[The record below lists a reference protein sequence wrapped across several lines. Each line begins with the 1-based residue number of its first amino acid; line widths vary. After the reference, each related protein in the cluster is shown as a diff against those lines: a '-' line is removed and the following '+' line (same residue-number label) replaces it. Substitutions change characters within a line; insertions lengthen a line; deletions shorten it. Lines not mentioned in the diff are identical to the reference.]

1 MAGSKTMKVMQV
13 SKSNGPFELV
23 TRPIPEPGQDQVRV
37 KVQACGICH
46 SDSIAV
52 SGAMFPRFP
61 AVPGHEVIGLVDALG
76 AGVDNW
82 KVGQRVGLGWY
93 AGHCGKCEAC
103 RRGDFILCHNSP
115 IPGLSFDGGYQEYL
129 IASAQGLAAVP
140 ESLDSVEAAPLLC
153 AGITVFNAIRNS
165 GARAGD
171 TVAILGIGG
180 LGHLGIQ
187 YAAKMGYR
195 VVALARGAEKAVFA
209 KKLGAHHYI
218 DTTKENPAEALQK
231 LGGAKTILSTV
242 TNADAVSAV
251 IGGLGFHGHLV
262 IVGVDFVKPIQASII
277 PLLRGKQHITAWP
290 SGAAID
296 SEDTLKFS
304 EMTGVKTMVEVF
316 PLEKAQEA
324 YDLMMS
330 GKARFRCVL
339 KVG

>member
-13 SKSNGPFELV
+13 SKANGPFELV
-23 TRPIPEPGQDQVRV
+23 TRPIPEPGPNQVRV

-46 SDSIAV
+46 SDSLAV

-76 AGVDNW
+76 AGVEEW
-82 KVGQRVGLGWY
+82 KAGQRVGLGWY
-93 AGHCGKCEAC
+93 GGHCGKCERC
-103 RRGDFILCHNSP
+103 RRGDFILCESGA
-115 IPGLSFDGGYQEYL
+115 IPGLTFDGGYQEYL
-129 IASAQGLAAVP
+129 IAPTQGLAAVP
-140 ESLDSVEAAPLLC
+140 DSLDSVEAAPLLC
-153 AGITVFNAIRNS
+153 AGITCFNAIRNS
-165 GARAGD
+165 GAKAGD

-195 VVALARGAEKAVFA
+195 VVAIARGADKAAFA

-218 DTTKENPAEALQK
+218 DSTKEDPAQALLK

-242 TNADAVSAV
+242 INADAISAA
-251 IGGLGFHGHLV
+251 IGGLGLYGNFV
-262 IVGVDFVKPIQASII
+262 IVGVDFKPIQVNIL
-277 PLLRGKQHITAWP
+277 PLLRGKQKITAWA
-290 SGAAID
+290 SGASID

-304 EMTGVKTMVEVF
+304 ELTGVKTMVEVF

-339 KVG
+339 KVD